1 MNFFNFL
8 RRILETKDERGEL
21 TSGWFRLLA
30 RRAVRKMVAD
40 GPGPVLDA
48 AGGTG
53 QLFDPQVSQLSKETV
68 ILDFDIRELLKAC
81 PHYAHQGSIVCG
93 DIKKM
98 PFPDGTFN
106 TSVCVGTFYNLP
118 DSKMVQ
124 DALCELSR
132 VTKES
137 GRVIVEFRNADNL
150 WIRYAEEKAETFDTT
165 LRGLPLIPYTLNQ
178 IKNMMSKA
186 GLSVMRRKTTGI
198 PIKPLILSYIIEAK
212 PQRVKGNE
220 L

>member
-1 MNFFNFL
+1 MNFFNIL
-8 RRILETKDERGEL
+8 RRILETRDERGEL
-21 TSGWFRLLA
+21 TSGWFRLMA

-53 QLFDPQVSQLSKETV
+53 QLFDPKVSRLSKETV
-68 ILDFDIRELLKAC
+68 ILDFDIRELLKAR

-93 DIKKM
+93 DITKM
-98 PFPDGTFN
+98 PFTDGAFG

-124 DALCELSR
+124 DGLCELSR

-137 GRVIVEFRNADNL
+137 GRVIVEFRNADNP
-150 WIRYAEEKAETFDTT
+150 WIRFAEEKAGTFDHT
-165 LRGLPLIPYTLNQ
+165 LRGLPLIPYTLGQ
-178 IKNMMSKA
+178 IKIMMSKA
-186 GLSVMRRKTTGI
+186 GLSVVRIKTTGI
-198 PIKPLILSYIIEAK
+198 PVKPLILSYILEAK
-212 PQRVKGNE
+212 PQRVKVNT
-220 L
+220 

>member
-53 QLFDPQVSQLSKETV
+53 QLFDPQVSRLSKETV
-68 ILDFDIRELLKAC
+68 ILDFDIRELLKAR
-81 PHYAHQGSIVCG
+81 PHYANQGSIVCG
-93 DIKKM
+93 DITKM
-98 PFPDGTFN
+98 PFPDSTFN

-124 DALCELSR
+124 DGLCELSR

-137 GRVIVEFRNADNL
+137 GRVIVEFRNAVNP
-150 WIRYAEEKAETFDTT
+150 WMRFSHEKSDAIDRT
-165 LRGLPLIPYTLNQ
+165 LRGLPFIPYTLSQ
-178 IKNMMSKA
+178 IKSMVSKA
-186 GLSVMRRKTTGI
+186 DLSIVRIKTTGL
-198 PIKPLILSYIIEAK
+198 PVKPLILSYILEAK
-212 PQRVKGNE
+212 PQRVKENT
-220 L
+220 

>member
-8 RRILETKDERGEL
+8 RRILETKEERGEY
-21 TSGWFRLLA
+21 TSDWFRLLA

-53 QLFDPQVSQLSKETV
+53 QLFDPQVSRLSKETV

-93 DIKKM
+93 DITKM

-118 DSKMVQ
+118 DPKMVQ
-124 DALCELSR
+124 DGLCELSR

-137 GRVIVEFRNADNL
+137 GRIILEFRNADNP
-150 WIRYAEEKAETFDTT
+150 WMRFSHKNADTIDHT
-165 LRGLPLIPYTLNQ
+165 LGGLPFIPYTLSQ
-178 IKNMMSKA
+178 IKRMMSKA
-186 GLSVMRRKTTGI
+186 GLGIVRIKTTGI
-198 PIKPLILSYIIEAK
+198 PIKPLALSYILEAK
-212 PQRVKGNE
+212 PQRIKENT
-220 L
+220 